1 MEWVTKA
8 PTYRLTTG
16 DSCSALIMLNL
27 LVLANKERSE
37 DNNLKIVI
45 FSVKIIIIFRLLKS
59 HASLACSSGFSKL
72 KLDSTLILEYMF
84 CEMLKLAVIFDGW
97 KERYIER

>member
-1 MEWVTKA
+1 
-8 PTYRLTTG
+8 
-16 DSCSALIMLNL
+16 MLNL
-27 LVLANKERSE
+27 LVLAKERSQ

-45 FSVKIIIIFRLLKS
+45 FSVLKIIIIFRLLKS

-97 KERYIER
+97 IERNIERSKNR